1 MAFVPRPQEST
12 INLPNCIPQ
21 NELDWSKSSEN
32 GDGVGMDIGGRRC
45 VLQSGYPQK
54 TLDKCGFAHR
64 ANTKKDKIK
73 YREDLLYK

>member
-1 MAFVPRPQEST
+1 
-12 INLPNCIPQ
+12 
-21 NELDWSKSSEN
+21 
-32 GDGVGMDIGGRRC
+32 MDIGGRSC

-64 ANTKKDKIK
+64 ANTKKDKIE